1 MEESASPA
9 GVKQK
14 LARTDER
21 RCISLLDLPE
31 NLIIDILRYL
41 PTKSKCQAELVCRT
55 FREILSNPNPA
66 DYVWDVLDVNASV
79 LQHIPLPALHK
90 WLLRRIQGV
99 YVLRHFGSVGG
110 KTAPAQEALAK
121 RFHHIAL
128 TILPL
133 LSGLLAPEA
142 VVELDLRW
150 GDTEG
155 LFASHQLEFE
165 SQYWGSMAPVLTC
178 LDLQVEAEKMT
189 EGLSAALCQLSVLN
203 TLELR
208 SYLDAAEDFEAVV
221 NLDLPRLE
229 ILVIADFGPTL
240 QDVSLELPLHEGIPK
255 ILEQLPILRTLSLRH
270 NRKRLMHLDRPL
282 DPFLDMPTL
291 KFLELFSCL
300 HGGVGDGSG
309 MCLWTPA
316 ALKLLGL
323 ADQRIMQMRLAP
335 PGRTITLRY

>member
-1 MEESASPA
+1 MRACA
-9 GVKQK
+9 
-14 LARTDER
+14 
-21 RCISLLDLPE
+21 
-31 NLIIDILRYL
+31 
-41 PTKSKCQAELVCRT
+41 
-55 FREILSNPNPA
+55 
-66 DYVWDVLDVNASV
+66 
-79 LQHIPLPALHK
+79 
-90 WLLRRIQGV
+90 
-99 YVLRHFGSVGG
+99 
-110 KTAPAQEALAK
+110 
-121 RFHHIAL
+121 
-128 TILPL
+128 
-133 LSGLLAPEA
+133 
-142 VVELDLRW
+142 

-229 ILVIADFGPTL
+229 ILVIADFGPVWVKLSCPYLSKLLAQNVALCGFSGMPSSIQDVCLELSGPSVALREIFPAHSAPLLKVLAIMEDYEEFADPETVKELCLNGSLTSLTIDCEAGLETDFDGLLPLYGAFGLDALWQAVPQTL

-291 KFLELFSCL
+291 EFLELFSCL